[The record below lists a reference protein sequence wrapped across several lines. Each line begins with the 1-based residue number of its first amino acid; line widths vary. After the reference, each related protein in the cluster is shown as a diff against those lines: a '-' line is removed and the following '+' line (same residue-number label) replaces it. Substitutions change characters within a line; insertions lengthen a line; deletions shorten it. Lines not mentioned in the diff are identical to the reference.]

1 VIQLQ
6 RTSFGPRLFLFGRRI
21 HEYQFGLVLLAGLVV
36 GDLLGKVEP
45 TTLGF
50 VPLLLGLW
58 LVAKDWRDVFP
69 PLRDTSTWTLGIHR
83 RSTPLRPFRATD
95 SIPRM
100 AAVATGLLGLVN
112 LVSALTPNLAIR
124 GHLLLQV
131 EPIGAI
137 RLMHAL
143 AVPAS
148 LTLLTLSYYLDR
160 RRRFAWRLAIALLA
174 GLALVNLAK
183 GLDVE
188 EALLSV
194 AGITLLWWGRGEFTA
209 GPDRTQARA
218 ALRRASLLALG
229 AVGGLLLVV
238 RIAALHATW
247 SDVVREVVAVSTFQA
262 GPIAFTDELAHVPL
276 VLGLTEAACLLGC
289 LWLLLR
295 PLAGPALRPGT
306 AVVGAVERIV
316 RRHGD
321 DSLDYF
327 KLRRDLQHVF
337 DPSGRAVIAYR
348 VESGVLLCAGDPVGP
363 PDAREAA
370 VTEAVLLAERHGLR
384 VGAVGVSEQAS
395 EMFGRAGL
403 RRMYLGDEAVVET
416 ADFSLEGRAIR
427 KVRQSV
433 TRLEKAGYSFELV
446 RQPQVTRRDRED
458 LEAVS
463 QAWLGGTTE
472 RGFAMALDTLLGPHL
487 DDTLLAVARAADGR
501 IRGFLHLVPARGGKT
516 FSLSAMRRDPETP
529 NGLTE
534 FLVARSLEALAN
546 LGVEELSLNFAAL
559 ARYMQAPRTRT
570 ERLLGRLARLG
581 NPHFQLESL
590 YRFNSKFAPRWEPR
604 YLVFESWPGLLHT
617 ALAAA
622 WAEGQVPRPSRP
634 VPGRPV
640 PATPL
645 S

>member
-1 VIQLQ
+1 MIQLQ
-6 RTSFGPRLFLFGRRI
+6 RTSSGPRLFLFGRRV
-21 HEYQFGLVLLAGLVV
+21 HEYQLGLVLLVALAV
-36 GDLLGKVEP
+36 GDALGRVEL
-45 TTLGF
+45 TTLGL
-50 VPLLLGLW
+50 VPLLVGVW
-58 LVAKDWRDVFP
+58 LVAKDWRDLFP

-95 SIPRM
+95 SIPRT
-100 AAVATGLLGLVN
+100 AALATGLLGLVN
-112 LVSALTPNLAIR
+112 LVSAATPNLAIR

-160 RRRFAWRLAIALLA
+160 RRRFAWRLAIALL
-174 GLALVNLAK
+174 GSLALLNLAK

-188 EALLSV
+188 EALLSLG
-194 AGITLLWWGRGEFTA
+194 GIGLLWWGRGEFTA
-209 GPDRTQARA
+209 GPDRLQARA
-218 ALRRASLLALG
+218 AFRSAGLLALG
-229 AVGGLLLVV
+229 AVVALPLVV
-238 RIAALHATW
+238 RLAALHATW
-247 SDVVREVVAVSTFQA
+247 ADVMREAAAIATWQT
-262 GPIAFTDELAHVPL
+262 GPIAFADELAHLPL
-276 VLGLTEAACLLGC
+276 VLGLTEAAFLLAC

-295 PLAGPALRPGT
+295 PLAGPALRSGT
-306 AVVGAVERIV
+306 AAIGAVERIV

-321 DSLDYF
+321 DTLDYF

-363 PDAREAA
+363 RDAREAA

-395 EMFGRAGL
+395 EMFARAGL
-403 RRMYLGDEAVVET
+403 RRMYLGDEAIVET
-416 ADFSLEGRAIR
+416 AAFSLEGRPIR

-446 RQPQVTRRDRED
+446 RQSQVTHRDRMD
-458 LEAVS
+458 LETVS
-463 QAWLGGTTE
+463 RAWLGKTSE

-487 DDTLLAVARAADGR
+487 DDTLLAVARDSHDH
-501 IRGFLHLVPARGGKT
+501 IKGFLHLVPARGSRT
-516 FSLSAMRRDPETP
+516 FSLSAMRRDPGTP

-534 FLVARSLEALAN
+534 FLVARSIEALRDQ
-546 LGVEELSLNFAAL
+546 GVEELSLNFAAL
-559 ARYMQAPRTRT
+559 ARYMQAPSTWT
-570 ERLLGRLARLG
+570 ERLLGWVARIA

-590 YRFNSKFAPRWEPR
+590 YRFNSKFSPRWEPR

-622 WAEGQVPRPSRP
+622 WVEGQVPKPSRP
-634 VPGRPV
+634 ALWRPA
-640 PATPL
+640 PAAPL
-645 S
+645 P